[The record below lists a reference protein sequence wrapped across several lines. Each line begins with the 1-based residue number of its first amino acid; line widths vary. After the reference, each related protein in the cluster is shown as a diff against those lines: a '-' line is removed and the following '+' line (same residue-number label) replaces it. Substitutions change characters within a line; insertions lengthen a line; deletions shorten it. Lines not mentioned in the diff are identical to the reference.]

1 MLIRNCLLLTVF
13 CITLSA
19 QSAEVQSLLDGR
31 VLNASFVQPDADL
44 DEAFLVI
51 HGTWAHHQMEIVQA
65 LQRGLAERG
74 EASLAPT
81 LTLGQSG
88 RAGFLKCAPTMTPDE
103 STVGPEIRHWLDFLS
118 SRGYRTVTLLG
129 HSRGALQAAR
139 LLIERPDPR
148 VTRLVLLGP
157 PTWRQGEMATRYDLQ
172 DRGALKT
179 LLGKARETPQAML
192 GPLTLQH
199 CTGVHTTGTVFLD
212 YYDPLIVRH
221 TPDLLEHI
229 RIRTD
234 VVLGAADDVAAWSPA
249 DVSAAQLRRN
259 VRVSLIDGADHFF
272 RDLYMDEVLDGVLA
286 PAVDLS
292 ALAADR
298 VQILF
303 VALSD
308 CPVCRRL
315 ENDVLYPLLKSGELD
330 GRAEVTELLLDDP
343 RSIIGFDGRPTDTNT
358 LAGFYSARM
367 TPSLLFLDA
376 QGIPL
381 QPAITGYN
389 EAGFHAQRIERAI
402 DKAAEELGR

>member
-1 MLIRNCLLLTVF
+1 MFLRDCLLLTVF

-19 QSAEVQSLLDGR
+19 HAAEVRSVLNGR
-31 VLNASFVQPDADL
+31 VLNASFVQPDDDL
-44 DEAFLVI
+44 TEAFLVI
-51 HGTWAHHQMEIVQA
+51 HGTWAHHGMEIVQA
-65 LQRGLAERG
+65 LQQGLAERG

-81 LTLGQSG
+81 LSLGQSG
-88 RAGFLKCAPTMTPDE
+88 RTGFFECAPTMVPDE
-103 STVGPEIRHWLDFLS
+103 STVAPEIRLWIDFLGR
-118 SRGYRTVTLLG
+118 RGYRTVTLLG

-139 LLIERPDPR
+139 LLIERPDSR
-148 VTRLVLLGP
+148 VTRLVMLGP
-157 PTWRQGEMATRYDLQ
+157 PTWHRDEVAKRYAAQGGD
-172 DRGALKT
+172 ALEAVLKQ
-179 LLGKARETPQAML
+179 ARDTPQAML

-199 CTGVHTTGTVFLD
+199 CTGVRTTGAVFLD

-221 TPDLLEHI
+221 TPDLIEHV

-234 VVLGAADDVAAWSPA
+234 VVLGTQDDVAAWSPA

-259 VRVSLIDGADHFF
+259 VRVESIDGADHFF

-292 ALAADR
+292 SLAADK

-343 RSIIGFDGRPTDTNT
+343 RSMVGFDGKPTDTNT

-367 TPSLLFLDA
+367 TPTLLFLDA
-376 QGIPL
+376 EGIPL
-381 QPAITGYN
+381 QPAISGYN
-389 EAGFHAQRIERAI
+389 EAGFHSQRIERAI
-402 DKAAEELGR
+402 DKAVEELRR